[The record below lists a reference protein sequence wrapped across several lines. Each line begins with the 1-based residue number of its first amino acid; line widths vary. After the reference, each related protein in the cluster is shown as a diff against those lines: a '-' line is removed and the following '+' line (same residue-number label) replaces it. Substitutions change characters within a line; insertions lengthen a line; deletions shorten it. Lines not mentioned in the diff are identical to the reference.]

1 MPEQRVRRIGGWGFE
16 GERFEPAAA
25 MLAWL
30 GERLGGAGEPVPAFD
45 PASAARLA
53 APLALPALPGAST
66 APLDRLA
73 HARGQGISDL
83 VRLRTG
89 TVRRAPDA
97 VVRPAS
103 PDDVRVV
110 LERAGRDGC
119 RVVVWGGGSSV
130 TGGLNLD
137 PDSPPTVALDLERSS
152 GLVDLDRDSGL
163 ATFGAGT
170 YGPALEA
177 ALAAGGLTLG
187 HFPQSF
193 ERSTL
198 GGWIATRASGQE
210 SLGFGRIE
218 DLVAGAELIAP
229 AGDVAVRPRPAAAVG
244 PEPLELVL
252 GSEGRMGVLWS
263 ATVRVRPAPAR
274 RSVRAYLVPDWTA
287 GVAAARA
294 LVQGGVPL
302 ALLRLS
308 DEPETAVAMRV
319 GLAGHGRRAALLGAY
334 LRLRGRRDFG
344 CLLFLGAAGSAA
356 DLRRARDA
364 AGPFLAAHGALALG
378 ASPGRQWLADRF
390 RHPYLRD
397 GLLDRGIGTDT
408 FETSAPW
415 SRLAA
420 VYAAVRAATPLPI
433 LCHLSHPYRDGA
445 SLYFTFFF
453 KTGRGADATIGRWA
467 DAKRRV
473 TDALLAAGATLSH
486 HHGVGSWHAP
496 WYRRAVGEAA
506 AAAFAAAARSL
517 DPQGVLNPAALFDP
531 RDRLEV

>member
-1 MPEQRVRRIGGWGFE
+1 
-16 GERFEPAAA
+16 

-30 GERLGGAGEPVPAFD
+30 AERLGGAGEPVPAFD
-45 PASAARLA
+45 PSSAGHLA
-53 APLALPALPGAST
+53 PPLPLPALPGAS
-66 APLDRLA
+66 AEPLDRLA

-83 VRLRTG
+83 VRLRTA

-103 PDDVRVV
+103 PADVRTV
-110 LERAGRDGC
+110 LERAARDAF

-137 PDSPPTVALDLERSS
+137 PDAPPTVALDLEHAS
-152 GLVDLDRDSGL
+152 GLLDLDRESGL

-170 YGPALEA
+170 FGPDLETALGER
-177 ALAAGGLTLG
+177 GLTLG

-210 SLGFGRIE
+210 SLGYGRID
-218 DLVAGAELIAP
+218 DLVAGAEMIAP

-244 PEPLELVL
+244 PEPLALVL
-252 GSEGRMGVLWS
+252 GSEGRLGVIWQ
-263 ATVRVRPAPAR
+263 ATMRVRPLPAR
-274 RSVRAYLVPDWTA
+274 RAVRAYLLPDWQS

-302 ALLRLS
+302 AMLRLS
-308 DEPETAVAMRV
+308 DEPETEMAMRI
-319 GLAGHGRRAALLGAY
+319 GLAGHGRQAGLLRGY
-334 LRLRGRRDFG
+334 LRVRGRRDFG
-344 CLLFLGAAGSAA
+344 CLLLLGATGSAS
-356 DLRRARDA
+356 DLRRAREEA
-364 AGPFLAAHGALALG
+364 RPPLAAHGALSIG
-378 ASPGRQWLADRF
+378 GSPGRHWLADRF

-397 GLLDRGIGTDT
+397 ALLDRGYATDT

-415 SRLAA
+415 SRLGA
-420 VYAAVRAATPLPI
+420 VYAAVRAATPLPL

-453 KTGRGADATIGRWA
+453 RTARDADATIAAWA

-473 TDALLAAGATLSH
+473 TDALLGAGATLSH
-486 HHGVGSWHAP
+486 HHGIGAWHAP
-496 WYRRAVGEAA
+496 WYRRAVGDATADALAA
-506 AAAFAAAARSL
+506 AAASFDPAA
-517 DPQGVLNPAALFDP
+517 VLNPVVFDS